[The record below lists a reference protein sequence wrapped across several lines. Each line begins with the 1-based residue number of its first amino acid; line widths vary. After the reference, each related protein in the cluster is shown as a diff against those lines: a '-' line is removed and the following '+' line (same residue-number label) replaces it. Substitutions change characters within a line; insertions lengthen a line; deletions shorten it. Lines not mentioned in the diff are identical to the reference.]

1 MVTYTRGDLDF
12 ILKQIV
18 IAEQHSAG
26 ANLAD
31 LVGSPLLPNGL
42 RTVDG
47 SFNNLLTGR
56 ETWGASDQPFPTLV
70 NQYEYRNE
78 GDDQI
83 TFGASTPG
91 AVTIT
96 NNDYAQPG
104 NVVDA
109 DPRLISNLIAD
120 QTPANP
126 AAVRIALQQAGLSG
140 SELNTAVNEVLA
152 AQAIVRAADL
162 AFTAGTGT
170 QEAADA
176 ARIARNALVESFG
189 ATISGDSL
197 LIANIAPD
205 EGLSAPY
212 NSWFTLF
219 GQFFDHGLDLV
230 GKGGNGTVYI
240 PLQPDDPL
248 YVPGSPTNFMALTR
262 ATVDANGDASNKTT
276 PWVDQNQTYTSHA
289 SHQVFL
295 REYQLVDGKPVAT
308 GHLLEGTRGL
318 ATWADVKAQ
327 AREML
332 GIELTDAFVTNVPLL
347 LTDPYGNF
355 IPDANGFAQVGFAVA
370 NGDGTFTM
378 EYRSGTPGAPL
389 DLTGAAVTGH
399 AFLDDI
405 AHAAV
410 PVTVGGAL
418 VPDTDTQ
425 AGNAVATDERGRNT
439 EYDNELLDAHYVT
452 GDGRGNENIG
462 LSAVHHVFHSEHN
475 RLVDQVK
482 EMALASGDLAF
493 LNEWLLQPVTEI
505 PASSEGLVWDG
516 ERLFQA
522 ARFGNEMMYQHLV
535 FEEFGRK
542 IAPDIDLF
550 APIGPNTS
558 IDPAIFAEFAH
569 VVYRFGHSMLT
580 ETVDRVNA
588 DGTRSDMTLFDAFLN
603 PLAFGDDSP
612 HSHREAAGAI
622 VRGMTGQVGNEIDEF
637 VTAALRDNLV
647 GLPLDL
653 VALNIARGRDTG
665 MPSLN
670 EARRQFQDIA
680 SGDSQL
686 AAYTSWVDFAL
697 NIKHPASLVNFI
709 AAYGTHDTITAE
721 TTMEGKRAAAT
732 MLVLG
737 GAGAP
742 ADRLDFLNAR
752 GAWAGGELGGLEN
765 VDLFVGGLAEE
776 KMPFGGMLG
785 STFTFVFRLQM
796 ENLQAGDRFYYLA
809 RTQGMNLLTE
819 LENNSLSKMVQRAT
833 DLGETMFAM
842 PGDIFATPAF
852 SFYVDPA
859 KQAALGSVEPVQDDP
874 FLQEIAPLVERA
886 EGYIR
891 YNGLDHVVIAGTA
904 GNDTIVSGGG
914 DDAVWGF
921 DGDDRLEAGQGVDKV
936 MGGKGNDTIT
946 NAGSPIGTTDMLH
959 GDDGDDVIHGGSGA
973 SLVFGG
979 AGSDVVFFGP
989 DGSEVRAGTGNDFVV
1004 GSNAQDLLV
1013 GNEGDDWLEGG
1024 EGADLI
1030 AGDNAEIFF
1039 NSPIIGHDV
1048 LIGGTADTDYDAESG
1063 DDIMVGTV
1071 DIQKFI
1077 GAWGFDWAI
1086 FKGQAT
1092 PVAADLNAVFFP
1104 NLPIEVLRDRFD
1116 QVEALSG
1123 WSRNDT
1129 LTGDSRSLEVTFGA
1143 PADQTPEGNFVFNEL
1158 TADGIARIR
1167 GLDAIVTPDLLDGVY
1182 LNGDGAFVQAFAA
1195 GNILLGGGGS
1205 DVIEGRGGD
1214 DIIDGDAWLNV
1225 RIEVVG
1231 AGGTVV
1237 RSVDSLAEI
1246 QTELLAGTIKAADL
1260 RIVREILYDESGVD
1274 VAVFTGARSEYEVV
1288 RGADGR
1294 RTVTH
1299 DGGAGV
1305 DGTDTVRN
1313 VELLRFADGDM
1324 VINDPPTDLALSASS
1339 VTENAAIGTVVGDLS
1354 AVDPDRGDTLTYALL
1369 DNAGGR
1375 FATVNGQLVV
1385 AGAIDFEETP
1395 TLQVTVRVTDSAG
1408 NAVEESFVVTV
1419 GNVAGV
1425 SILGH
1430 ATLGD
1435 VIGADSTPATT
1446 DEEDIVDGRGG
1457 NDVIDGRGG
1466 NDTLLGGD
1474 GNDLLRGGAGADSLL
1489 GGAGD
1494 DTYVVGEAGDVVVE
1508 APGGGYDRVVAS
1520 IDWTLGAELER
1531 LSLAG
1536 VADLNGTGNAL
1547 ANRLDGNA
1555 GANILD
1561 GGEGN
1566 DVLFGG
1572 AGADTLLG
1580 GAGDDTHVVDEAGD
1594 VVVEAPG
1601 GGYDRVVAS
1610 IDWTLGAELERL
1622 SLAGVADL
1630 DGTGNALANRLDGN
1644 AGANILDG
1652 GEGSDVL
1659 FGGAG
1664 DDTLLGGADADR
1676 LDGGL
1681 GADSLTGGTGGDI
1694 FRFLSTV
1701 EADGDVI
1708 ADFTVADGDRL
1719 DLRPIDANQVS
1730 AGDQAFAWIGGAGF
1744 GGVAGELRFAGGILE
1759 GDVDGDGTADFQIG
1773 LNGVA
1778 SLPAASIWL

>member
-1 MVTYTRGDLDF
+1 MVTYTRADLDF
-12 ILKQIV
+12 ILKQIS
-18 IAEQHSAG
+18 IAEQHASG

-31 LVGSPLLPNGL
+31 LVGNPLLPNGL

-70 NQYEYRNE
+70 TRSAYRNE

-83 TFGASTPG
+83 TFGAGMPG

-96 NNDYAQPG
+96 NNDYSQPG

-109 DPRLISNLIAD
+109 DPRLISNLISD

-140 SELNTAVNEVLA
+140 SDLNTAVNGVLA
-152 AQAIVRAADL
+152 AQAAVQNADQ
-162 AFTAGTGT
+162 AFAAGTGT

-176 ARIARNALVESFG
+176 ARTARNELVESFG
-189 ATISGDSL
+189 AAISGDSL
-197 LIANIAPD
+197 VIENIAPD

-230 GKGGNGTVYI
+230 SKGGNGTVYI

-262 ATVDANGDASNKTT
+262 ATVDENGDTNNKTT

-295 REYQLVDGKPVAT
+295 REYELVNGEPVAT
-308 GHLLEGTRGL
+308 GHLLEGARGL
-318 ATWADVKAQ
+318 ATWADVKTQ

-355 IPDANGFAQVGFAVA
+355 IPGANGFPQVAFAVA

-410 PVTVGGAL
+410 PVTVGGVLA
-418 VPDTDTQ
+418 PDADTE
-425 AGNAVATDERGRNT
+425 AGNAVATDARGRNT
-439 EYDNELLDAHYVT
+439 EYDNELLDAHYIT

-482 EMALASGDLAF
+482 DKALASGDLAF
-493 LNEWLLQPVTEI
+493 LNEWLLQPATEF
-505 PASSEGLVWDG
+505 PTSADGLVWNG

-569 VVYRFGHSMLT
+569 VIYRFGHSMLT
-580 ETVDRVNA
+580 ETVDSVNA
-588 DGTRSDMTLFDAFLN
+588 DGSRSDMTLFDAFLN
-603 PLAFGDDSP
+603 PLAFGGDEP
-612 HSHREAAGAI
+612 YSHREAAGAI

-653 VALNIARGRDTG
+653 VALNIARGRETG

-680 SGDSQL
+680 GGDTQL

-697 NIKHPASLVNFI
+697 SIKHPASLVNFI
-709 AAYGTHDTITAE
+709 AAYGTHDTVTSEA
-721 TTMEGKRAAAT
+721 TMEGKRAAAT
-732 MLVLG
+732 KLVLG
-737 GAGAP
+737 GTGAP
-742 ADRLDFLNAR
+742 TDRLDFLNAR
-752 GAWAGGELGGLEN
+752 GAWAGDDLGGLEN

-819 LENNSLSKMVQRAT
+819 LENNSLAKMVQRST

-859 KQAALGSVEPVQDDP
+859 RQAALGSVEPMQDDP
-874 FLQEIAPLVERA
+874 MLQDIAPMVERA
-886 EGYIR
+886 DGYIR

-914 DDAVWGF
+914 DDAIWGF

-979 AGSDVVFFGP
+979 AGSDVVILGP
-989 DGSEVRAGTGNDFVV
+989 DASEVRAGTDTDFML

-1013 GNEGDDWLEGG
+1013 GNEGDDWIEGG

-1071 DIQKFI
+1071 DVQKFI

-1086 FKGQAT
+1086 FKEQAT
-1092 PVAADLNAVFFP
+1092 PVSADLNVVAFP

-1116 QVEALSG
+1116 QVEAVSG

-1129 LTGDSRSLEVTFGA
+1129 LTGDDRTLEVTFGA
-1143 PADQTPEGNFVFNEL
+1143 PADQTPEGNFIFNEL
-1158 TADGIARIR
+1158 TAEGIARIR
-1167 GLDAIVTPDLLDGVY
+1167 GLDALVTPDLLDGVY
-1182 LNGDGAFVQAFAA
+1182 LNGNGTFVQAFAA

-1205 DVIEGRGGD
+1205 DVLAGRGGN
-1214 DIIDGDAWLNV
+1214 DILDGDAWLNI
-1225 RIEVVG
+1225 RLEVVG
-1231 AGGTVV
+1231 AGGAVI

-1246 QTELLAGTIKAADL
+1246 QSDLLAGTIKAADL
-1260 RIVREILYDESGVD
+1260 RIVREILHDDSGVD
-1274 VAVFTGARSEYEVV
+1274 VAVLSGARSDYEVV

-1294 RTVTH
+1294 LTVTH
-1299 DGGAGV
+1299 AGGNGI
-1305 DGTDTVRN
+1305 DGTDTLRN
-1313 VELLRFADGDM
+1313 VELLRFADGDLLAAD
-1324 VINDPPTDLALSASS
+1324 VNTTPTGLALSAAA
-1339 VTENAAIGTVVGDLS
+1339 VTENAIAGTVVGNLS
-1354 AVDPDRGDTLTYALL
+1354 AFDPDPGAVLTYELL

-1375 FATVNGQLVV
+1375 FAIIGGQLVV
-1385 AGAIDFEETP
+1385 AGAIDYEETP
-1395 TLQVTVRVTDSAG
+1395 TLQVAVRVTDNNG
-1408 NAVEESFVVTV
+1408 TFMEENFVVTV
-1419 GNVAGV
+1419 DNVAGV

-1430 ATLGD
+1430 ARRGD
-1435 VIGADSTPATT
+1435 VIDAFSTPATT
-1446 DEEDIVDGRGG
+1446 DEEDVVDGRGG

-1466 NDTLLGGD
+1466 NDTLVGGTS
-1474 GNDLLRGGAGADSLL
+1474 NDVLRGGAGD
-1489 GGAGD
+1489 
-1494 DTYVVGEAGDVVVE
+1494 
-1508 APGGGYDRVVAS
+1508 
-1520 IDWTLGAELER
+1520 
-1531 LSLAG
+1531 
-1536 VADLNGTGNAL
+1536 
-1547 ANRLDGNA
+1547 
-1555 GANILD
+1555 
-1561 GGEGN
+1561 
-1566 DVLFGG
+1566 
-1572 AGADTLLG
+1572 
-1580 GAGDDTHVVDEAGD
+1580 
-1594 VVVEAPG
+1594 
-1601 GGYDRVVAS
+1601 
-1610 IDWTLGAELERL
+1610 
-1622 SLAGVADL
+1622 
-1630 DGTGNALANRLDGN
+1630 
-1644 AGANILDG
+1644 
-1652 GEGSDVL
+1652 
-1659 FGGAG
+1659 
-1664 DDTLLGGADADR
+1664 
-1676 LDGGL
+1676 
-1681 GADSLTGGTGGDI
+1681 DSLTGGTGRDTADYSDATGGVVVTLVTPSRGLSGSASGGGIGNDILSSDIENIRGSAFDDTLTGSRNVANFIEGGDGDDVI
-1694 FRFLSTV
+1694 FGVGTSDTLDGGQGADMFVFGAFSNARLGTINDVSATEGDLIDLRQVDAVRGGVDNAFTFITGSFTAAGQVRVVQSGDNALVELNTFGTDTTETRITLIGVQASTV
-1701 EADGDVI
+1701 
-1708 ADFTVADGDRL
+1708 
-1719 DLRPIDANQVS
+1719 
-1730 AGDQAFAWIGGAGF
+1730 
-1744 GGVAGELRFAGGILE
+1744 
-1759 GDVDGDGTADFQIG
+1759 TADLF
-1773 LNGVA
+1773 L
-1778 SLPAASIWL
+1778 L